1 MKFKDKVVWITGASS
16 GIGEGLA
23 HAFASEGARLVL
35 HSLTMEEL
43 ENVAGYCTQNKVDH
57 MLLAFDLAKQNDYPA
72 LVKQVTDRFGRIDV
86 LINNAGISQRSLT
99 YETLTEV
106 DRKIFEVN
114 FFSALELTKSV
125 LPLMLAQGS
134 GSIAASSS
142 ITGIFGFPLRSAYSA
157 SKHAVSGFFETL
169 GIEMRSHNIFVTIA
183 YPGRVRTEISRH
195 SLQKDGKSWDKMDDG
210 LDRGISIKKCARRY
224 LKAIYRKKRTVYIG
238 GFELIMPYLKRYCP
252 RLFYLAAG
260 KVKPT

>member
-1 MKFKDKVVWITGASS
+1 MKYKDKIVWITGASS

-23 HAFASEGARLVL
+23 HAFAREGARLVL

-43 ENVAGYCTQNKVDH
+43 ENVAAYCTLNKIDH
-57 MLLAFDLAKQNDYPA
+57 MLLAFDLAEPNDYPA
-72 LVKQVTDRFGRIDV
+72 VVKQVRDRFGRIDV
-86 LINNAGISQRSLT
+86 LINNAGISQRALT
-99 YETLTEV
+99 HETLIEV
-106 DRKIFEVN
+106 DRKIFEIN

-125 LPLMLAQGS
+125 LPLMLDQGY

-169 GIEMRSHNIFVTIA
+169 GIEMRPNNIFVTVV
-183 YPGRVRTEISRH
+183 YPGRVRTGISKH
-195 SLQKDGKSWDKMDDG
+195 SLQKDGKTWDKMDDG
-210 LDRGISIKKCARRY
+210 LDRGISVEKCARRY